1 MGLLDHLIILPVLIP
16 FFVAVILLFPRFSAS
31 LPLQRAVTLSANL
44 LLLLVALSLLLTI
57 RQQGVQVYALGN
69 WSAPFGIV
77 LVADAFSAL
86 MVCLS
91 AVLGLAVTLY
101 ACAGEDKTGVFFH
114 PLIMFQL
121 MGINGAFLTGD
132 AFNLF
137 VFFEVLL
144 IASYSLMIHGGGKQR
159 VQANIHYVFLNL
171 IGSSLFLFALG
182 TLYGTLG
189 TLNFADM
196 ADKIPQLGANEL
208 LLTKS
213 GALLLLAVFGLK
225 AAMLPLHFWLPKAYS
240 TTSTPVA
247 ALFAI
252 MTKVGIYSI
261 WRVHGVMF
269 GDQAGELANIAL
281 PWLWPIAI
289 LTIVI
294 GAIAVLASKSLRVLC
309 SNLVIVSVGTLL
321 VSICLNSQQA
331 TSAGIY
337 YLVHSTI
344 ACAAMFLLAGLIQ
357 QQRGKAEDRFVSARA
372 MPQAAKLGFIFVLLA
387 IALIGMPPLS
397 GFIGKALILQS
408 VHSSSHMLWVW
419 PAILVSGLIS
429 LVALS
434 RAGSSLFW
442 RSNGEKNSSAL
453 QAHPAQFLAL
463 AILVSL
469 LPVMVIFG
477 GAVTEY
483 AELAAEQLNSGLSLQ
498 QLHEVSQR

>member
-1 MGLLDHLIILPVLIP
+1 MSLFDHLLIFPILIP
-16 FFVAVILLFPRFSAS
+16 FFVAVIMLIPS
-31 LPLQRAVTLSANL
+31 LSNSLSKQRIITVSANL
-44 LLLLVALSLLLTI
+44 LLVVVAFWLLFTVKE
-57 RQQGVQVYALGN
+57 QGIQVYALGD

-77 LVADAFSAL
+77 LVADLFSVL

-91 AVLGLAVTLY
+91 AILGLAVTLY
-101 ACAGEDKTGVFFH
+101 ATAGEDRIGAFFY

-144 IASYSLMIHGGGKQR
+144 IASYSLMIHGGGKQKT
-159 VQANIHYVFLNL
+159 QANIHYVFLNL

-196 ADKIPQLGANEL
+196 TDRIPLLSNNEL
-208 LLTKS
+208 LIAKS

-225 AAMLPLHFWLPKAYS
+225 AAMIPLHFWLPKAYS
-240 TTSTPVA
+240 TTSTSVA

-281 PWLWPIAI
+281 PWLWPIAL
-289 LTIVI
+289 LTIAT
-294 GAIAVLASKSLRVLC
+294 GAITALASQSLRVLC

-321 VSICLNSQQA
+321 ITISLNTVQA
-331 TSAGIY
+331 ASAGIY
-337 YLVHSTI
+337 YLLHSTI
-344 ACAAMFLLAGLIQ
+344 ACAAMFLLAGLVQ
-357 QQRGKAEDRFVSARA
+357 QQRGKAEDRFVAARP
-372 MPQAAKLGFIFVLLA
+372 MPQAGILGFIFVLLA

-397 GFIGKALILQS
+397 GFVGKALILQS
-408 VHSSSHMLWVW
+408 VTNATQAMWVF
-419 PAILVSGLIS
+419 PLILIAGLIA
-429 LVALS
+429 LIALS
-434 RAGSSLFW
+434 RAGTSLFW
-442 RSNGEKNSSAL
+442 RTTGENTSTVK
-453 QAHPAQFLAL
+453 AHPAQYI
-463 AILVSL
+463 AIGLLLVI
-469 LPVMVIFG
+469 LPLMVIFG
-477 GAVTEY
+477 GTVNDYTQ
-483 AELAAEQLNSGLSLQ
+483 LAAEQLKSGLSLQ
-498 QLHEVSQR
+498 QLNEVAK

>member
-1 MGLLDHLIILPVLIP
+1 MSLFNHLVIFPVLIP
-16 FFVAVILLFPRFSAS
+16 FFIAVIMLFPSLSNSLKKQRVLTIATNLLMVIVAFILLFK
-31 LPLQRAVTLSANL
+31 VKEHG
-44 LLLLVALSLLLTI
+44 I
-57 RQQGVQVYALGN
+57 QVYALGD
-69 WSAPFGIV
+69 WTAPFGIV
-77 LVADAFSAL
+77 LVADVFSVL

-91 AVLGLAVTLY
+91 AILGLAVTLY
-101 ACAGEDKTGVFFH
+101 ASAGEDKTGVFFH

-144 IASYSLMIHGGGKQR
+144 IASYSLMIHGGGKKR
-159 VQANIHYVFLNL
+159 TQANIHYVFLNL

-196 ADKIPQLGANEL
+196 ADKIPLLSDNQLL
-208 LLTKS
+208 ITKS
-213 GALLLLAVFGLK
+213 GALLLLVVFGLK

-240 TTSTPVA
+240 STSAPVA

-281 PWLWPIAI
+281 PWLWPIAL
-289 LTIVI
+289 LTIAI
-294 GAIAVLASKSLRVLC
+294 GAISVLASQSLRILC

-321 VSICLNSQQA
+321 VTICLNTVQA
-331 TSAGIY
+331 TTAGIY
-337 YLVHSTI
+337 YLIHSTV

-372 MPQAAKLGFIFVLLA
+372 MPQAGKLGFVFSLLA
-387 IALIGMPPLS
+387 IGLIGMPPLS
-397 GFIGKALILQS
+397 GFVGKALILQS
-408 VHSSSHMLWVW
+408 VTIANQAIWVW
-419 PAILVSGLIS
+419 PLILGSGLIA
-429 LVALS
+429 LIALS
-434 RAGSSLFW
+434 RAGTSLFW
-442 RSNGEKNSSAL
+442 RTHGENTSAL
-453 QAHPAQFLAL
+453 KGHPSQYLAIGLLVSILAL
-463 AILVSL
+463 
-469 LPVMVIFG
+469 MVIFG
-477 GAVTEY
+477 GTVTDY
-483 AELAAEQLNSGLSLQ
+483 AQLAAQQLKAGLSLQ
-498 QLHEVSQR
+498 QLIEVAK

>member
-1 MGLLDHLIILPVLIP
+1 MSLFEHLVIFPVLIP
-16 FFVAVILLFPRFSAS
+16 FFVAVIMLFPS
-31 LPLQRAVTLSANL
+31 LSNSLSKQRVLTVTANVLMVVVAFVL
-44 LLLLVALSLLLTI
+44 LLKVKD
-57 RQQGVQVYALGN
+57 QGIQVYALGD

-77 LVADAFSAL
+77 LVADAFSVL

-91 AVLGLAVTLY
+91 AILGLAVTLY
-101 ACAGEDKTGVFFH
+101 ASAGEDKNGAFFH

-159 VQANIHYVFLNL
+159 IQANIHYVFLNL

-196 ADKIPQLGANEL
+196 ADRIPLLTGNEL
-208 LLTKS
+208 LITKS

-240 TTSTPVA
+240 STSTPVA

-281 PWLWPIAI
+281 PWLWPIAL
-289 LTIVI
+289 LTIAI
-294 GAIAVLASKSLRVLC
+294 GAISVLASQSLRVLC
-309 SNLVIVSVGTLL
+309 SNLVIISVGTLL
-321 VSICLNSQQA
+321 VTITINTVQA
-331 TSAGIY
+331 TTAGIY
-337 YLVHSTI
+337 YLLHSTV

-357 QQRGKAEDRFVSARA
+357 QQRGKAEDRFVAARA
-372 MPQAAKLGFIFVLLA
+372 MPQAGILGFTFALLA
-387 IALIGMPPLS
+387 IGLIGMPPLS
-397 GFIGKALILQS
+397 GFVGKALILQS
-408 VHSSSHMLWVW
+408 VTNASQ
-419 PAILVSGLIS
+419 AIWIFPLILGAGLIA
-429 LVALS
+429 LIALS
-434 RAGSSLFW
+434 RAGTSLFW
-442 RSNGEKNSSAL
+442 RTNGENTNAL
-453 QAHPAQFLAL
+453 QGHPIQYL
-463 AILVSL
+463 AIGLLVSI
-469 LPVMVIFG
+469 LPLMVIFG
-477 GAVTEY
+477 GPVSDY
-483 AELAAEQLNSGLSLQ
+483 AQLAAEQLKAGLSLQ
-498 QLHEVSQR
+498 QLHEVAK

>member
-1 MGLLDHLIILPVLIP
+1 MSLFDHLVIFPVLIP
-16 FFVAVILLFPRFSAS
+16 FFVAVVLLVPKLSNSLSKQRVLSITAHVCLVVVAFSLLFK
-31 LPLQRAVTLSANL
+31 VEE
-44 LLLLVALSLLLTI
+44 
-57 RQQGVQVYALGN
+57 QGIQVYALGD

-77 LVADAFSAL
+77 LVADLFSVL

-91 AVLGLAVTLY
+91 ATLGLAITMY
-101 ACAGEDKTGVFFH
+101 ASAGEDKTGAFFH

-144 IASYSLMIHGGGKQR
+144 IASYALMIHGGGKQR
-159 VQANIHYVFLNL
+159 TQANIHYVFLNL

-196 ADKIPQLGANEL
+196 ADRIPQLSNNEL
-208 LLTKS
+208 LIAKS

-240 TTSTPVA
+240 TTSAPVA

-261 WRVHGVMF
+261 WRIHGVMF

-281 PWLWPIAI
+281 PWLWPIAL
-289 LTIVI
+289 LTIAV
-294 GAIAVLASKSLRVLC
+294 GAIAILASQSLRVLC
-309 SNLVIVSVGTLL
+309 SNLVIVSVGTIL
-321 VSICLNSQQA
+321 VTISLNTVQA

-337 YLVHSTI
+337 YLIHSTV

-357 QQRGKAEDRFVSARA
+357 QQRGQAEDRFVAARA
-372 MPQAAKLGFIFVLLA
+372 MPQAGVLGFIFILLA

-397 GFIGKALILQS
+397 GFVGKALILQS
-408 VHSSSHMLWVW
+408 VTDATQAMWVF
-419 PAILVSGLIS
+419 PVILVGGLIA
-429 LVALS
+429 LIALS
-434 RAGSSLFW
+434 RAGTSLFW
-442 RSNGEKNSSAL
+442 RTSGENTNAL
-453 QAHPAQFLAL
+453 KGHPLQYL
-463 AILVSL
+463 AIGLLVAI
-469 LPVMVIFG
+469 LPLMVIFG
-477 GAVTEY
+477 GTVTDY
-483 AELAAEQLNSGLSLQ
+483 TQLAAEQLKAGLSLQ
-498 QLHEVSQR
+498 QLNEVAK

>member
-1 MGLLDHLIILPVLIP
+1 MSLFDHLVVFPVLIP
-16 FFVAVILLFPRFSAS
+16 FFVGVVLLFPSLSAS
-31 LPLQRAVTLSANL
+31 LSKQRIFTIAANL
-44 LLLLVALSLLLTI
+44 LMVVVAIALLLKV
-57 RQQGVQVYALGN
+57 QHQGIQMYALGD

-86 MVCLS
+86 MIALS
-91 AVLGLAVTLY
+91 AILGLTVILY
-101 ACAGEDKTGVFFH
+101 ASAGEDKNGAFFH

-144 IASYSLMIHGGGKQR
+144 IASYSLMIHGGGKQKI
-159 VQANIHYVFLNL
+159 QANIHYVFLNL

-196 ADKIPQLGANEL
+196 ADKIPQLSHSEQL
-208 LLTKS
+208 ITKS

-240 TTSTPVA
+240 STSTPVA

-261 WRVHGVMF
+261 WRIHGVMF

-281 PWLWPIAI
+281 PWLWPIAL
-289 LTIVI
+289 LTIAI
-294 GAIAVLASKSLRVLC
+294 GAISVLASQSLRVLC

-321 VSICLNSQQA
+321 VTISLNSVQA
-331 TSAGIY
+331 STAGIY

-357 QQRGKAEDRFVSARA
+357 QQRGKAEDRFVTARA
-372 MPQAAKLGFIFVLLA
+372 MPQSAKLGFVFALLA
-387 IALIGMPPLS
+387 IGLIGMPPLS
-397 GFIGKALILQS
+397 GFVGKALILQS
-408 VHSSSHMLWVW
+408 VTDSNQMAWIWSL
-419 PAILVSGLIS
+419 ILGAGLIS
-429 LVALS
+429 LIALS
-434 RAGSSLFW
+434 RAGTSLFW
-442 RSNGEKNSSAL
+442 RTSGENTTAL
-453 QAHPAQFLAL
+453 QGHPIQYLAI
-463 AILVSL
+463 AILVGL
-469 LPVMVIFG
+469 LPLMVVFG
-477 GAVTEY
+477 GPLTDY
-483 AELAAEQLNSGLSLQ
+483 AQLAAEQLNAGLSLQ
-498 QLHEVSQR
+498 QLNEVAK

>member
-1 MGLLDHLIILPVLIP
+1 MSLFDHLVIFPVLIP
-16 FFVAVILLFPRFSAS
+16 FFVAVALLFPS
-31 LPLQRAVTLSANL
+31 LSNSLAKQRVLTIAANILMVVVAFVL
-44 LLLLVALSLLLTI
+44 LLKVKD
-57 RQQGVQVYALGN
+57 QGIQVYALGD

-77 LVADAFSAL
+77 LMADAFSVL

-91 AVLGLAVTLY
+91 AILGLAVTMY
-101 ACAGEDKTGVFFH
+101 ASAGEDKSGAFFH

-144 IASYSLMIHGGGKQR
+144 IASYSLMMHGGGKQR
-159 VQANIHYVFLNL
+159 IQANIHYVFLNL

-196 ADKIPQLGANEL
+196 ADRIPLLSRNEL
-208 LLTKS
+208 LIAKS

-225 AAMLPLHFWLPKAYS
+225 AAMLPLHFWLPKAYAS
-240 TTSTPVA
+240 TSAPVA

-281 PWLWPIAI
+281 PWLWPIAL
-289 LTIVI
+289 LTIAI
-294 GAIAVLASKSLRVLC
+294 GAISVLASQSLRVLC

-321 VSICLNSQQA
+321 VTISLNTVQA
-331 TSAGIY
+331 STAGIY
-337 YLVHSTI
+337 YLLHSTV

-357 QQRGKAEDRFVSARA
+357 QQRGKAEDRFVTARS
-372 MPQAAKLGFIFVLLA
+372 MPQAGILGFTFALLA
-387 IALIGMPPLS
+387 IGLIGMPPLS
-397 GFIGKALILQS
+397 GFVGKALILQS
-408 VHSSSHMLWVW
+408 VTKASQAIWIW
-419 PAILVSGLIS
+419 PLILGAGLIA
-429 LVALS
+429 LIALS
-434 RAGSSLFW
+434 RAGTSLFW
-442 RSNGEKNSSAL
+442 RTTGENTSAL
-453 QAHPAQFLAL
+453 KGHPIQYL
-463 AILVSL
+463 AIALLVAI
-469 LPVMVIFG
+469 LPLMVIFG
-477 GAVTEY
+477 GSVSDY
-483 AELAAEQLNSGLSLQ
+483 AQLAAEQLNAGLSLQ
-498 QLHEVSQR
+498 QLNEVAK

>member
-1 MGLLDHLIILPVLIP
+1 MSLFDHLVIFPVLIP
-16 FFVAVILLFPRFSAS
+16 FFVAVTLLFPGISNAIS
-31 LPLQRAVTLSANL
+31 KQRGLTIAANIIMVV
-44 LLLLVALSLLLTI
+44 VAFSLLLKVKT
-57 RQQGVQVYALGN
+57 QGIQVYALGD

-77 LVADAFSAL
+77 LVADAFSVL

-91 AVLGLAVTLY
+91 AILGLAVTLY
-101 ACAGEDKTGVFFH
+101 ASAGEDQKGVFFH

-159 VQANIHYVFLNL
+159 IQANIHYVFLNL

-196 ADKIPQLGANEL
+196 ADKIPQLSSNQL
-208 LLTKS
+208 LITKS

-225 AAMLPLHFWLPKAYS
+225 AAMLPLHFWLPKAYAN
-240 TTSTPVA
+240 TSAPVA

-281 PWLWPIAI
+281 PWLWPIAL
-289 LTIVI
+289 LTM
-294 GAIAVLASKSLRVLC
+294 GAGAVAVLASQSLRVLC

-321 VSICLNSQQA
+321 VTISLNTVQA
-331 TSAGIY
+331 TTAGIY
-337 YLVHSTI
+337 YLLHSTI

-372 MPQAAKLGFIFVLLA
+372 MPQAGKLGFIFALLA

-397 GFIGKALILQS
+397 GFVGKALILQS
-408 VHSSSHMLWVW
+408 VTKASDAIWVW
-419 PAILVSGLIS
+419 PLILGSGLIA
-429 LVALS
+429 LIALS
-434 RAGSSLFW
+434 RAGTSLFW
-442 RSNGEKNSSAL
+442 RTHGKNSSAL
-453 QAHPAQFLAL
+453 KGHPIQYL
-463 AILVSL
+463 AIGLLVAI
-469 LPVMVIFG
+469 LPLMMIFG
-477 GAVTEY
+477 GTVTDY
-483 AELAAEQLNSGLSLQ
+483 AQLAAQQLKTGLSLQ
-498 QLHEVSQR
+498 QLIEVAK

>member
-1 MGLLDHLIILPVLIP
+1 MSLFDHLVIFPVLIP
-16 FFVAVILLFPRFSAS
+16 FFVAVALLFPGLSNS
-31 LPLQRAVTLSANL
+31 LSKQRVVSITANIL
-44 LLLLVALSLLLTI
+44 MVVVAFSLLFKVEA
-57 RQQGVQVYALGN
+57 QGIQVYALGD

-77 LVADAFSAL
+77 LVADLFSVL

-91 AVLGLAVTLY
+91 AILGLAVTMY
-101 ACAGEDKTGVFFH
+101 ATAGEDKTGAFFH
-114 PLIMFQL
+114 TLIMFQL

-159 VQANIHYVFLNL
+159 TQANIHYVFLNL

-196 ADKIPQLGANEL
+196 ADRIPLLSNNEL
-208 LLTKS
+208 LIAKS

-240 TTSTPVA
+240 STSTPVA

-261 WRVHGVMF
+261 WRVHGVIF

-281 PWLWPIAI
+281 PWLWPIAL
-289 LTIVI
+289 LTIVV
-294 GAIAVLASKSLRVLC
+294 GSIAVLASKSLRILC

-321 VSICLNSQQA
+321 VTISLNTVQA

-337 YLVHSTI
+337 YLIHSTI
-344 ACAAMFLLAGLIQ
+344 ACAAMFLLAGLIKE
-357 QQRGKAEDRFVSARA
+357 QRGQAEDRFVAARA
-372 MPQAAKLGFIFVLLA
+372 MPQAGVLGFIFALLA

-397 GFIGKALILQS
+397 GFVGKALILQS
-408 VHSSSHMLWVW
+408 VTEASQALWVF
-419 PAILVSGLIS
+419 PLVLIGGLIAMI
-429 LVALS
+429 ALS
-434 RAGSSLFW
+434 RAGTSLFW
-442 RSNGEKNSSAL
+442 KNTGEKTSAL
-453 QAHPAQFLAL
+453 KGHPMQYIAIGLL
-463 AILVSL
+463 VAILPL
-469 LPVMVIFG
+469 MVIFG
-477 GAVTEY
+477 GTVNDYTQ
-483 AELAAEQLNSGLSLQ
+483 LAAEQLKAGLSLQ
-498 QLHEVSQR
+498 QLNEVAK

>member
-1 MGLLDHLIILPVLIP
+1 MNLIDHLVIFPVLIP
-16 FFVAVILLFPRFSAS
+16 FFVAVALLFPSFSYS
-31 LPLQRAVTLSANL
+31 LARQRILTIAANILMVVIALVL
-44 LLLLVALSLLLTI
+44 LLKVKD
-57 RQQGVQVYALGN
+57 QGIQVYALGD

-77 LVADAFSAL
+77 LVADAFSVL

-91 AVLGLAVTLY
+91 AILGLAVIMY
-101 ACAGEDKTGVFFH
+101 ASAGDDKSGAFFH

-144 IASYSLMIHGGGKQR
+144 IASYALMMHGGGKQR
-159 VQANIHYVFLNL
+159 IQANIHYVFLNL

-196 ADKIPQLGANEL
+196 ADRIQLLSSNEL
-208 LLTKS
+208 LITKS

-225 AAMLPLHFWLPKAYS
+225 AAMLPVHFWLPKAYAS
-240 TTSTPVA
+240 TSAPVA

-281 PWLWPIAI
+281 PWLWPIAL
-289 LTIVI
+289 LTIAI
-294 GAIAVLASKSLRVLC
+294 GAISVLASQSLRVLC

-321 VSICLNSQQA
+321 VTISVNTVQA
-331 TSAGIY
+331 STAGIY
-337 YLVHSTI
+337 YLLHSTI

-357 QQRGKAEDRFVSARA
+357 LQRGKAEDRFVTARS
-372 MPQAAKLGFIFVLLA
+372 MPQAGILGFTFALLA
-387 IALIGMPPLS
+387 IGLIGMPPLS
-397 GFIGKALILQS
+397 GFVGKALILQS
-408 VHSSSHMLWVW
+408 VTKASQAIWIW
-419 PAILVSGLIS
+419 PLILGSGLIA
-429 LVALS
+429 LIALS
-434 RAGSSLFW
+434 RAGTSLFW
-442 RSNGEKNSSAL
+442 RTTGENTSAL
-453 QAHPAQFLAL
+453 KGHPIQYL
-463 AILVSL
+463 AIGLLVGI
-469 LPVMVIFG
+469 LPLMVIFG
-477 GAVTEY
+477 GLVSDY
-483 AELAAEQLNSGLSLQ
+483 AQLAAEQLNAGLSLQ
-498 QLHEVSQR
+498 QLNEVAK

>member
-1 MGLLDHLIILPVLIP
+1 MSLFEHLVIFPILIP
-16 FFVAVILLFPRFSAS
+16 FFVAVVLLFPHLSNCLS
-31 LPLQRAVTLSANL
+31 KQRVISITAH
-44 LLLLVALSLLLTI
+44 VALVVVAFALLFKVEG
-57 RQQGVQVYALGN
+57 QGIQVYALGD

-77 LVADAFSAL
+77 LVADMFSVL

-91 AVLGLAVTLY
+91 AVLGLAITLY
-101 ACAGEDKTGVFFH
+101 ATAGEDKTGAFFH

-144 IASYSLMIHGGGKQR
+144 IASYALMIHGGGKQR
-159 VQANIHYVFLNL
+159 TQANIHYVFLNL

-196 ADKIPQLGANEL
+196 ADRIPLLSSNEL
-208 LLTKS
+208 LIAKA

-225 AAMLPLHFWLPKAYS
+225 AGMLPLHFWLPKAYS

-261 WRVHGVMF
+261 WRVHGAMF
-269 GDQAGELANIAL
+269 GDQAGGLANIAL
-281 PWLWPIAI
+281 PWLWPIAL
-289 LTIVI
+289 LTIVV
-294 GAIAVLASKSLRVLC
+294 GAIAILASQNLRVLC

-321 VSICLNSQQA
+321 VAISVNTVQA

-337 YLVHSTI
+337 YLIHSTI
-344 ACAAMFLLAGLIQ
+344 ACAAMFLLTGLIQ
-357 QQRGKAEDRFVSARA
+357 QQRGQAEDRFVAARA
-372 MPQAAKLGFIFVLLA
+372 MPQAGILGFIFVLLA

-397 GFIGKALILQS
+397 GFVGKALILQS
-408 VHSSSHMLWVW
+408 VTEASQAIWVF
-419 PAILVSGLIS
+419 PIVLGGGLIA
-429 LVALS
+429 LIALS
-434 RAGSSLFW
+434 RAGTSLFW
-442 RSNGEKNSSAL
+442 RTSGENKGAL
-453 QAHPAQFLAL
+453 KGHPSQYL
-463 AILVSL
+463 AIGLLVAILPL
-469 LPVMVIFG
+469 LVIFG
-477 GAVTEY
+477 GTVNDYTQ
-483 AELAAEQLNSGLSLQ
+483 LAAEQLKSGLSLQ
-498 QLHEVSQR
+498 QLNEVAK

>member
-1 MGLLDHLIILPVLIP
+1 MSLFDHLVIFPVLIP
-16 FFVAVILLFPRFSAS
+16 FFVAVALLFPGLSNS
-31 LPLQRAVTLSANL
+31 LSKQRVVSITANIL
-44 LLLLVALSLLLTI
+44 MVVVAFSLLFKV
-57 RQQGVQVYALGN
+57 QAQGIQVYALGD

-77 LVADAFSAL
+77 LVADLFSVL

-91 AVLGLAVTLY
+91 AILGLAVTMY
-101 ACAGEDKTGVFFH
+101 ASAGEDKTGAFFH
-114 PLIMFQL
+114 TLIMFQL

-144 IASYSLMIHGGGKQR
+144 IASYSLMIHGGGQQR
-159 VQANIHYVFLNL
+159 TQANIHYVFLNL

-196 ADKIPQLGANEL
+196 ADRIPLLSSNEL
-208 LLTKS
+208 LIAKS

-240 TTSTPVA
+240 STSTPVA

-261 WRVHGVMF
+261 WRVHGVIF

-281 PWLWPIAI
+281 PWLWPIAL
-289 LTIVI
+289 LTIAI

-321 VSICLNSQQA
+321 VTISLNTVQA

-337 YLVHSTI
+337 YLLHSTI

-357 QQRGKAEDRFVSARA
+357 QQRGQAEDRFVAARS
-372 MPQAAKLGFIFVLLA
+372 MPQAGILGFIFALLA

-397 GFIGKALILQS
+397 GFVGKALILQS
-408 VHSSSHMLWVW
+408 VTNASEAMWVF
-419 PAILVSGLIS
+419 PIILVGGLIA
-429 LVALS
+429 LIALS
-434 RAGSSLFW
+434 RAGTSLFW
-442 RSNGEKNSSAL
+442 RTNGENTSAL
-453 QAHPAQFLAL
+453 KGHPLQYL
-463 AILVSL
+463 AIGLLVVI
-469 LPVMVIFG
+469 LPLMVIFG
-477 GAVTEY
+477 GPVSDYTQ
-483 AELAAEQLNSGLSLQ
+483 LAAEQLKAGLSLQ
-498 QLHEVSQR
+498 QLNEVAK